1 METNRLAIFLD
12 VCKTGNF
19 SETGRNLYVSR
30 SAIVQEIKKLENELG
45 VQLFQRSTHAV
56 KITKSGK
63 VLQPLAENILKTENK
78 MFIQLHNF
86 SKVITIGTIYS
97 KQPKILTE
105 FFSKNKDL
113 RTGYNIEFEELHGIK
128 NINHHIDFIEY
139 YEITKMLDQ
148 SFSFLP
154 LREEPIYIAMPQD
167 HPLVTK
173 KRLKLTDLVGYDVAI
188 EQTGISVIGDQVKEQ
203 LEQESGI
210 NLKSFGLYDSAFFA
224 KAQFQGYLI
233 CLAEGMAQDVS
244 PYVLRPLDISVR
256 AQYGLYYRKN
266 SSKIATHFLEKLQEI
281 YVG

>member
-19 SETGRNLYVSR
+19 SETGRNMYVSR

>member
-56 KITKSGK
+56 EITQSGK
-63 VLQPLAENILKTENK
+63 ALQPLAENILKTENK

-128 NINHHIDFIEY
+128 NINHYIDFIEY

-203 LEQESGI
+203 LAQESGI

-266 SSKIATHFLEKLQEI
+266 SSKIATHFLEKFQGINLR
-281 YVG
+281 

>member
-56 KITKSGK
+56 KITQAGK
-63 VLQPLAENILKTENK
+63 ALQPLADSILKTETE
-78 MFIQLHNF
+78 MFLQMHNF

-97 KQPKILTE
+97 KQPTLLTGL
-105 FFSKNKDL
+105 FSKNKDL
-113 RTGYNIEFEELHGIK
+113 CAEYHIEFEELHGIK

-148 SFSFLP
+148 SFSFWP
-154 LREEPIYIAMPQD
+154 LREEPIYIAMPKD

-173 KRLKLTDLVGYDVAI
+173 KLVQLTDLVGYDVAI
-188 EQTGISVIGDQVKEQ
+188 EQKGISVIGDRVKEQ
-203 LEQESGI
+203 LEQEPGI
-210 NLKSFGLYDSAFFA
+210 NLKSYGLYDSAFFA

-233 CLAEGMAQDVS
+233 CLAEGMSQDVS
-244 PYVLRPLDISVR
+244 PYVLRPLDINVKAR
-256 AQYGLYYRKN
+256 YGLYYWKN

-281 YVG
+281 NLG

>member
-1 METNRLAIFLD
+1 METNRLTIFLD